1 MELATQKQISFI
13 LKLDQTKKEEEL
25 KDLTIKDASI
35 MIKKLLKAQDKQK
48 PKAKAKEKVNKFGVK
63 VGDLYSA
70 SWGYDQTNI
79 DFFQVV
85 ELVGE
90 TMVRVKEVI
99 PVMTEENTKG
109 YSMARDVKFENTNKL
124 LEPVK
129 RSVFIK
135 DQEKGDLKKIKQWG
149 SETYFSI
156 SSFANAYKYNGEQ
169 LYESWYA

>member
-35 MIKKLLKAQDKQK
+35 MIKKLLKAQGKQK

-63 VGDLYSA
+63 VGDLYYA

-99 PVMTEENTKG
+99 PVMIEENTEG

-129 RSVFIK
+129 HSVFIK
-135 DQEKGDLKKIKQWG
+135 DQEKGDLKKIKDYG
-149 SETYFSI
+149 SSLFFSI
-156 SSFANAYKYNGEQ
+156 SSYANAHKYNGEK